1 MPKNQHMGM
10 GNLVPTNY
18 GYSVQPQVSM
28 IGVNPSVTEKLDQLQ
43 ATQRSPLSISSG
55 YRSKAYN
62 AKVGG
67 ARGSQHIR
75 GNAIDIDTRNMSREE
90 VKSLI
95 SEASRL
101 GFTGIGVY
109 DTASNQSIHLDVAG
123 RRAWG
128 PSYGAASVPG
138 WAKDVIGAH
147 LENKYQGTSP
157 APMVAK
163 VERAQLPAVGP
174 VLETKPSQMAMAPQS
189 VPTPTERTAFSPG
202 GVLSPAKIDVS
213 QLSPVSSAQA
223 APAQASP
230 APSMAQS
237 PARAIESMPS
247 PDRFGTTTPNINEA
261 NALKSALEA
270 QAAQISAPEAPQ
282 NVSAISSLRSLAPA
296 VEAQQQTQA
305 PAPSSFAN
313 YSPTPASYQSP
324 AFSTAQPKIDAFGQ
338 PPAPGLQ
345 QVAQTQ
351 APQQAMAPALAAP
364 TRTISTPQVASVP
377 EQPTIDA
384 PAPDPSLDYFPDK
397 PSTGLLSGM
406 FGPQTATGTIGGLL
420 GSVVGGAALG
430 PLGGLAGGL
439 LGKSMANKFGGGL
452 LGSYNGPT
460 RDIGSGLA
468 AVSSVLGGGMAP
480 GSTATASNG
489 QTVTSLPGGGIQR
502 TSKKYGWTEIT
513 TADGR
518 TTRAKSTRG
527 AGGNYGGVKSE
538 KARDAID
545 KGTAG
550 LF

>member
-1 MPKNQHMGM
+1 MANEYALLGIVKNPQ
-10 GNLVPTNY
+10 NY
-18 GYSVQPQVSM
+18 GFSVQPQANI
-28 IGVNPSVTEKLDQLQ
+28 IGVDPSVTEKLGQLQ
-43 ATQRSPLSISSG
+43 ATRSSPLSISSG
-55 YRSKAYN
+55 YRSPAYN
-62 AKVGG
+62 ARVGG
-67 ARGSQHIR
+67 ARRSQHIQ
-75 GNAIDIDTRNMSREE
+75 GKAVDIDTSGMTRAE

-147 LENKYQGTSP
+147 LENKFQGTAP

-163 VERAQLPAVGP
+163 VERQALPAVGP
-174 VLETKPSQMAMAPQS
+174 VPEARPQTVANVVTPSQRPAPVQQ
-189 VPTPTERTAFSPG
+189 TAFNPG
-202 GVLSPAKIDVS
+202 GVLSPAKVDMS

-230 APSMAQS
+230 APSMARN
-237 PARAIESMPS
+237 PAAAVRSMPT
-247 PDRFGTTTPNINEA
+247 PDVSRFGTTAPNINEA
-261 NALKSALEA
+261 NQLRSALEA
-270 QAAQISAPEAPQ
+270 QAANLATTAPNARVAAAQPASVASYAPT
-282 NVSAISSLRSLAPA
+282 APA
-296 VEAQQQTQA
+296 SFQA
-305 PAPSSFAN
+305 
-313 YSPTPASYQSP
+313 TPASYQSP
-324 AFSTAQPKIDAFGQ
+324 AFSTAQPKVDAFGQ

-345 QVAQTQ
+345 PAAPSQFTKAPAQTQ
-351 APQQAMAPALAAP
+351 APALTAP
-364 TRTISTPQVASVP
+364 TRTINNPTGASVP
-377 EQPTIDA
+377 EQPTIEA
-384 PAPDPSLDYFPDK
+384 PAPDPALDYFPDK
-397 PSTGLLSGM
+397 PSTSLFGGLLSPAQGVP
-406 FGPQTATGTIGGLL
+406 G
-420 GSVVGGAALG
+420 VVGGVLGSALGTAALG
-430 PLGGLAGGL
+430 PLGGIVGGL

-460 RDIGSGLA
+460 NNIGSGMQ
-468 AVSSVLGGGMAP
+468 AVSSVMGGGLAP
-480 GSTATASNG
+480 GSTASASNG
-489 QTVTSLPGGGIQR
+489 QTVTSLPGGGYQR

-518 TTRAKSTRG
+518 TSRAKSTRG

-545 KGTAG
+545 KGTGG